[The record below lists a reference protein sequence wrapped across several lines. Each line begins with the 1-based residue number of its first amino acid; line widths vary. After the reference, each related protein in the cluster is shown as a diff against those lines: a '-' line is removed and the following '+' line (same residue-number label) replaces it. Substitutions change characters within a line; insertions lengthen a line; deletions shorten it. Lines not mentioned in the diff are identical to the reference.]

1 MCEICGQKPCHS
13 RCPNAPEEKPVLH
26 CDECKKDIFAGEYYY
41 TDNGWNICEECNDKR
56 RKLAR
61 EE

>member
-1 MCEICGQKPCHS
+1 MCEICGRKPCHS

-26 CDECKKDIFAGEYYY
+26 CDECKKPIFAGEYYY
-41 TDNGWNICEECNDKR
+41 SDNGWNICEECNDKR
-56 RKLAR
+56 RRLAR

>member
-56 RKLAR
+56 RRLAR